1 MPMHA
6 LMVAMAG
13 LTEGN
18 VDPAFAAVRD
28 IFEASFAD
36 GQNWGAG
43 VSVVIDGRPV
53 VDLWGG
59 VADPRTGRS
68 WQRDTACVTF
78 SCTKAV
84 TATAALMVA
93 ERHRVDLTA
102 PVVSWWPE
110 YGAAGKSETTGE
122 QLLSHA
128 AGLPAVE
135 RPVSIEQAADPELMA
150 DLLAAQHPVWEPGSR
165 HGYHAFT
172 FGWLAGEIVR
182 RHAKT
187 TVGEFVRSNVSADLM
202 IGADRAALDAI
213 ARTGFPDA
221 SEQQW
226 ATDTATIPATTVARL
241 AEAYRDPQSLFT
253 RATANP
259 PARYNHPDV
268 LSAGWPASG
277 LITTARALADF
288 YARLTAGKLLHP
300 ENLNDAVRPRHSGS
314 DAVMV
319 LDSSYG
325 LGYMRPSQLFAFPD
339 NVGPGAFGHPGAGGA
354 FAFGDID
361 NRLAFAFV
369 PNLRRDALAGDRRAV
384 DLIEATYA
392 AL

>member
-1 MPMHA
+1 
-6 LMVAMAG
+6 MVLMAG
-13 LTEGN
+13 LTEGT

-59 VADPRTGRS
+59 IADPRTGRR

-93 ERHRVDLTA
+93 ERYGVDLEA
-102 PVVSWWPE
+102 PVVTWWPE
-110 YGAAGKSETTGE
+110 YGAADKSHTTGE

-135 RPVSIEQAADPELMA
+135 RPVSIEQAADPGLMA
-150 DLLAAQHPVWEPGSR
+150 GLLAAQQPLWEPGSK
-165 HGYHAFT
+165 HGYHALT

-182 RHAKT
+182 RHAKM
-187 TVGEFVRSNVSADLM
+187 TVGEFVRSHISGDLM
-202 IGADRAALDAI
+202 IGTSSAALDGI

-226 ATDTATIPATTVARL
+226 ATDTAAIPAPTVARL
-241 AEAYRDPQSLFT
+241 VEAYRDPQSLFT

-268 LSAGWPASG
+268 LAAGWPASG

-288 YARLTAGKLLHP
+288 YARLSAGELLPP
-300 ENLNDAVRPRHSGS
+300 ENLADAIRVRHSGS

-325 LGYMRPSQLFAFPD
+325 LGYMRPSQLFSFPD
-339 NVGPGAFGHPGAGGA
+339 NAGPGAFGHPGAGGA
-354 FAFGDID
+354 FAFGDVD
-361 NRLAFAFV
+361 NQLAFAFV
-369 PNLRRDALAGDRRAV
+369 PNLRRDALAGDRRAN
-384 DLIEATYA
+384 DLVEATYA

>member
-1 MPMHA
+1 
-6 LMVAMAG
+6 MVAMSS
-13 LTEGN
+13 LTEGSA
-18 VDPAFAAVRD
+18 DPAFAAVRD
-28 IFEASFAD
+28 VFEASFAD
-36 GQNWGAG
+36 GQNWGAA
-43 VSVVIDGRPV
+43 VSVVVNGRPV

-59 VADPRTGRS
+59 VADTRTGRR
-68 WQRDTACVTF
+68 WRRDTACVTF

-93 ERHRVDLTA
+93 ERHSIDLQA

-122 QLLSHA
+122 HLLSHA
-128 AGLPAVE
+128 AGLPVVE
-135 RPVSIEQAADPELMA
+135 RPVSIQQAADPELMA
-150 DLLAAQHPVWEPGSR
+150 GLLGGQHPLWEPGSK

-182 RHAKT
+182 RNAEM
-187 TVGEFVRSNVSADLM
+187 TVGDFVRSHISGDLM
-202 IGADRAALDAI
+202 IGGSSAALDGI

-226 ATDTATIPATTVARL
+226 ASDTTAIPAKTVERL
-241 AEAYRDPQSLFT
+241 VEAYRDPQSLFT

-268 LSAGWPASG
+268 LAAGWPASG

-288 YARLTAGKLLHP
+288 YARLSAGELLHP
-300 ENLNDAVRPRHSGS
+300 ENLTDAIRVRHSGS

-319 LDSSYG
+319 LDSRYG
-325 LGYMRPSQLFAFPD
+325 LGYMRPSQLFSFPD
-339 NVGPGAFGHPGAGGA
+339 NAGPGAFGHPGAGGA
-354 FAFGDID
+354 FGFGDVD
-361 NRLAFAFV
+361 NQLAFAFV

>member
-1 MPMHA
+1 
-6 LMVAMAG
+6 MAG
-13 LTEGN
+13 LTEGS

-36 GQNWGAG
+36 GQNWGAA
-43 VSVVIDGRPV
+43 VSIVIDGRPV

-59 VADPRTGRS
+59 VADTRTGRR

-93 ERHRVDLTA
+93 EHHGIDLEA

-110 YGAAGKSETTGE
+110 YGAADKGETTSAH
-122 QLLSHA
+122 LLSHA

-150 DLLAAQHPVWEPGSR
+150 GLLAAQRPLWEPGSR

-187 TVGEFVRSNVSADLM
+187 TVGEYVRSTVSADLM
-202 IGADRAALDAI
+202 IGASAAALDGI

-226 ATDTATIPATTVARL
+226 ATDTTTIPATTVARL
-241 AEAYRDPQSLFT
+241 VEAYRDPQSLFT
-253 RATANP
+253 HATANP

-268 LSAGWPASG
+268 LAAGWPASG
-277 LITTARALADF
+277 LITTARALAEF
-288 YARLTAGKLLHP
+288 YARLSAGELLRP
-300 ENLNDAVRPRHSGS
+300 ETLDDAIRPRHSGS

-325 LGYMRPSQLFAFPD
+325 LGYMRPSQLFSFPQ
-339 NVGPGAFGHPGAGGA
+339 NAGPGAFGHPGAGGA
-354 FAFGDID
+354 FAFGDAG
-361 NRLAFAFV
+361 NQLAFAFV
-369 PNLRRDALAGDRRAV
+369 PNLRRDALAGDRRAS

>member
-1 MPMHA
+1 MP
-6 LMVAMAG
+6 G
-13 LTEGN
+13 LTEGSA
-18 VDPAFAAVRD
+18 DPAFAAVRE

-36 GQNWGAG
+36 GHNWGAA
-43 VSVVIDGRPV
+43 VAVVIGGRPV

-59 VADPRTGRS
+59 VADTRTGRP

-93 ERHRVDLTA
+93 EREAINLEG
-102 PVVSWWPE
+102 PVTNWWPE
-110 YGAAGKSETTGE
+110 YGLAGKSATTGE
-122 QLLSHA
+122 HLLSHA

-135 RPVSIEQAADPELMA
+135 HPVSIEQAADPELMA
-150 DLLAAQHPVWEPGSR
+150 CLLVDQQPLWEPGSG

-172 FGWLAGEIVR
+172 FGWLVGEMVR
-182 RHAKT
+182 RHTKM
-187 TVGEFVRSNVSADLM
+187 TVGEFVRSHISADLM
-202 IGADRAALDAI
+202 IGASPAALGGI

-226 ATDTATIPATTVARL
+226 ATSTTAIPATTVERL
-241 AEAYRDPQSLFT
+241 VDAYGDPQSLLN
-253 RATANP
+253 RATTNP

-268 LSAGWPASG
+268 LAAGWPASG
-277 LITTARALADF
+277 LITTARALAEF
-288 YARLTAGKLLHP
+288 YARLSAGELLHP
-300 ENLNDAVRPRHSGS
+300 ENLSDAIRVRHSGS

-325 LGYMRPSQLFAFPD
+325 LGYMRPSQIFTFPD
-339 NVGPGAFGHPGAGGA
+339 NAGPGAFGHPGAGGA
-354 FAFGDID
+354 FAFGDVE
-361 NRLAFAFV
+361 NQLAFAFV
-369 PNLRRDALAGDRRAV
+369 PNLRRDALAGDRRAI
-384 DLIEATYA
+384 DLVEATYA

>member
-1 MPMHA
+1 
-6 LMVAMAG
+6 MVAMAG
-13 LTEGN
+13 LAEGN

-36 GQNWGAG
+36 GQNWGAA
-43 VSVVIDGRPV
+43 VAVVIDGRPV

-59 VADPRTGRS
+59 VADTRTGQP

-78 SCTKAV
+78 SCTKAI

-93 ERHRVDLTA
+93 ERNGVDLKA
-102 PVVSWWPE
+102 PVVNWWPE
-110 YGAAGKSETTGE
+110 YGAADKNETTGE

-150 DLLAAQHPVWEPGSR
+150 GLLAAQHPLWEPGSR

-187 TVGEFVRSNVSADLM
+187 TVGEFVRSHISGDLM
-202 IGADRAALDAI
+202 IGASRAALAGI

-226 ATDTATIPATTVARL
+226 ATDTTAIPATTVARL
-241 AEAYRDPQSLFT
+241 VAAYRDPQSLFT

-268 LSAGWPASG
+268 LAAGWPASG

-288 YARLTAGKLLHP
+288 YAQLGAGELLHP
-300 ENLNDAVRPRHSGS
+300 ENLNDAICPRHSGS

-325 LGYMRPSQLFAFPD
+325 LGYMRPSQLFTFPD
-339 NVGPGAFGHPGAGGA
+339 NAAPGVFGHPGAGGA

-384 DLIEATYA
+384 DLVEATYA

>member
-1 MPMHA
+1 MG
-6 LMVAMAG
+6 AMAG
-13 LTEGN
+13 LTEGSF
-18 VDPAFAAVRD
+18 DPAFAAVRD
-28 IFEASFAD
+28 VFEASFAD
-36 GQNWGAG
+36 GQNWGAA
-43 VSVVIDGRPV
+43 VSVVVDGRPV

-59 VADPRTGRS
+59 IADVRTGRS

-93 ERHRVDLTA
+93 ERHGIDLQA

-110 YGAAGKSETTGE
+110 YGAADKSETTGE
-122 QLLSHA
+122 HLLSHA
-128 AGLPAVE
+128 AGLPVVE

-150 DLLAAQHPVWEPGSR
+150 GLLADQDPLWEPGSK

-182 RHAKT
+182 RHTKM
-187 TVGEFVRSNVSADLM
+187 TVGDFVRSHISRELM
-202 IGADRAALDAI
+202 IGGSAAALDGI

-226 ATDTATIPATTVARL
+226 ATDTTTIPAITVERL
-241 AEAYRDPQSLFT
+241 VAAYRDPDSLFT

-268 LSAGWPASG
+268 LAAGWPASG

-288 YARLTAGKLLHP
+288 YARLSAGELLRP
-300 ENLNDAVRPRHSGS
+300 ENLADAIRVRHSGS

-325 LGYMRPSQLFAFPD
+325 LGYMRPSQLFDFPD
-339 NVGPGAFGHPGAGGA
+339 NAGPGAFGHPGAGGA
-354 FAFGDID
+354 FAFGDVD
-361 NRLAFAFV
+361 NQLAFAFV
-369 PNLRRDALAGDRRAV
+369 PNLRRDALAGDRRAI

>member
-1 MPMHA
+1 
-6 LMVAMAG
+6 MAG
-13 LTEGN
+13 LTEGSA
-18 VDPAFAAVRD
+18 DPAFAAVRD

-36 GQNWGAG
+36 GQNWGAA

-59 VADPRTGRS
+59 IADPRTGRQ
-68 WQRDTACVTF
+68 WQRDTACITF

-93 ERHRVDLTA
+93 DRGGIDLAA

-110 YGAAGKSETTGE
+110 YGVADKGATTGE
-122 QLLSHA
+122 HLLSHA

-150 DLLAAQHPVWEPGSR
+150 GLLAAQHPLWEPGSR

-182 RHAKT
+182 RHARM
-187 TVGEFVRSNVSADLM
+187 TVGDFVRSYISRDLM
-202 IGADRAALDAI
+202 IGVAGLDDI
-213 ARTGFPDA
+213 ARTGFPEVT
-221 SEQQW
+221 EQQW
-226 ATDTATIPATTVARL
+226 ATDTTTIPATTVERL
-241 AEAYRDPQSLFT
+241 VEAYRDPQSLFT

-259 PARYNHPDV
+259 PARYNHPEV
-268 LSAGWPASG
+268 LAGGWPASG
-277 LITTARALADF
+277 LVTTARALADF
-288 YARLTAGKLLHP
+288 YARLSAGALLPP
-300 ENLNDAVRPRHSGS
+300 ERLNDAIRVRHSGS

-319 LDSSYG
+319 LGSSYG
-325 LGYMRPSQLFAFPD
+325 LGYMRPSQMFSFPD
-339 NVGPGAFGHPGAGGA
+339 NAGSGAFGHPGAGGA
-354 FAFGDID
+354 FAFGDVD
-361 NRLAFAFV
+361 NQLAFAFV
-369 PNLRRDALAGDRRAV
+369 PNLRRDALAGDRRAI
-384 DLIEATYA
+384 DLVEATYS